1 MPKYKFVGEPDADGV
16 VIVQRLSDGKKA
28 RVKRSFFKPLSG
40 EAGVFVA
47 KSNVKAIR
55 LDGLDWAK
63 EEL

>member
-1 MPKYKFVGEPDADGV
+1 MAKYKFVNEADADGV

-28 RVKRSFFKPLSG
+28 RVKQSFFKALSG

-55 LDGLDWAK
+55 LDGIDWV